1 MRKEERSHDI
11 AKRKYK
17 ATTCCVYLY
26 KLDYNNITTAT
37 RSLGTSESEFNSR
50 QMKGPMQEKRPLL
63 VLCECASQK
72 RNDHMLY
79 DNRKFTS
86 HRYYNITKTE
96 HQQLHQSQQKTLHRC
111 ILTPNSSVFGH
122 CVVFWLIRLNAF
134 RLRRHS
140 SIRRGPRTEH
150 VRGLLQRRS
159 IPDSLC
165 WSVLH
170 CVSNQPVHIWLPRS
184 VARKNNHGLTRNP
197 REPSDWQAVEGKK
210 P

>member
-50 QMKGPMQEKRPLL
+50 QIKGPMQEKRPMF

-79 DNRKFTS
+79 DDKKFQKLAQILQIYKNRTIS
-86 HRYYNITKTE
+86 
-96 HQQLHQSQQKTLHRC
+96 QSQKTQ
-111 ILTPNSSVFGH
+111 TKQ
-122 CVVFWLIRLNAF
+122 
-134 RLRRHS
+134 
-140 SIRRGPRTEH
+140 RTT
-150 VRGLLQRRS
+150 
-159 IPDSLC
+159 
-165 WSVLH
+165 
-170 CVSNQPVHIWLPRS
+170 NT
-184 VARKNNHGLTRNP
+184 TRNTHTSNAS
-197 REPSDWQAVEGKK
+197 EAVEAPRRRCKCSTV
-210 P
+210 PWTPP

>member
-1 MRKEERSHDI
+1 MHSNVLAKKPRNAPKRSCWGSVCYGVI
-11 AKRKYK
+11 I
-17 ATTCCVYLY
+17 L
-26 KLDYNNITTAT
+26 
-37 RSLGTSESEFNSR
+37 F
-50 QMKGPMQEKRPLL
+50 
-63 VLCECASQK
+63 
-72 RNDHMLY
+72 
-79 DNRKFTS
+79 FTLFFKS
-86 HRYYNITKTE
+86 FKHGSGRVSA
-96 HQQLHQSQQKTLHRC
+96 QLHRSKT
-111 ILTPNSSVFGH
+111 TPNSSVFGH

-170 CVSNQPVHIWLPRS
+170 CVSNQPVHIWLPKS